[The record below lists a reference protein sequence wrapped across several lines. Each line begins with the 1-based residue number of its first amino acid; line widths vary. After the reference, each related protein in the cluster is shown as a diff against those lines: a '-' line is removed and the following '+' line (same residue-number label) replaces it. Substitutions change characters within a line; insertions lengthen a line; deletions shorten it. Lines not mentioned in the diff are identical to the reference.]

1 MHGLQAVSITL
12 ILEFFKKLN
21 DDLKPFLLQ
30 LKEHYTQYT
39 LDNIMA
45 MKSTY
50 SIRIFELL
58 QEKIKT
64 KVIGR
69 SGKYVQISLQELR
82 ECCDCEDKYK
92 AFGDFKKR
100 VVDKAVS
107 EINRVTYYDLTFSYQ
122 KCGRNVAAIDF
133 FITSKFRHKKK

>member
-69 SGKYVQISLQELR
+69 SGKYVQISL
-82 ECCDCEDKYK
+82 
-92 AFGDFKKR
+92 
-100 VVDKAVS
+100 
-107 EINRVTYYDLTFSYQ
+107 
-122 KCGRNVAAIDF
+122 
-133 FITSKFRHKKK
+133 